1 MILKKR
7 MFISDLSTDEVTNNV
22 REHLQKVREQR
33 RIRLTVGPDFNSY
46 ILTRPEYSISIS
58 WPGSVSTSSH
68 DSIRVPDPTRQDELG
83 TNMFKYMI
91 PIIEI
96 IQQRI
101 LHHEEL
107 DELKAAEDSD
117 VVNEFDKFMS
127 TFSSDKN
134 AGNREI
140 LNSLTSA
147 NNELKDLIKV
157 DDNEIDLSEVQ
168 QG

>member
-1 MILKKR
+1 
-7 MFISDLSTDEVTNNV
+7 
-22 REHLQKVREQR
+22 
-33 RIRLTVGPDFNSY
+33 
-46 ILTRPEYSISIS
+46 
-58 WPGSVSTSSH
+58 
-68 DSIRVPDPTRQDELG
+68 
-83 TNMFKYMI
+83 MI